1 MLQTSPVKVDDSFP
15 RMPVFEKTMTEAD
28 KASIRNRA
36 IPDKRGRALTPDGTI
51 WQDGIPVADVD
62 YLIELAFGP
71 LDE

>member
-1 MLQTSPVKVDDSFP
+1 
-15 RMPVFEKTMTEAD
+15 MTEAD